1 MQFNLCI
8 ISFYFKRNILF
19 FITFISLLLKE
30 LSQDISD
37 LKKSIYPITLTLSNN
52 NILLITNTSILFY
65 NSYFNSTIKST
76 YLSEEEK
83 AKTKEETFKTLICEC
98 PGEYVMILV
107 KDQLKICTLN
117 GDIIGRKN
125 LTEEHMNF
133 PLYNL
138 IPIKVESDYLY
149 YIMAYTNG
157 TDYSLRFFYYKI
169 KKDGNEFTK
178 IVNKEYK
185 LSNFLGDNE
194 NAVTISNIV
203 CELMKNDTDKEILVC
218 FYGREHPIKL
228 HMTSF
233 DINNNLTQINNIY
246 IGNSVYIKYVKA
258 KCNGNKNQAL
268 ICYSS
273 FTNDALVYCSIYD
286 LHSNTLSEPK
296 VCVSKAGSSFCDL
309 ELYYFKNQEQFI
321 LISKD
326 NSNILHIA
334 IFDINFVNNGEI
346 TYKFGDGFYQSNR
359 ESIIYLP
366 QYEKYSIISDSLH
379 NGAFSITN
387 FIINN
392 TTEVK
397 ITSLTNNNN
406 DNTLSTEEY
415 LISDSTDNNVLSTEE
430 YLISDSTNSKALNT
444 EEYIITDSTD
454 NIILGNKRGEISNIT
469 KCLYS
474 DKKSIQ
480 MNLCIECNKT
490 AGYYPLSYYNKL
502 ITDEYIECI
511 NDSTK
516 PINFFFNEER
526 EQYEPCYETCRT
538 CNFSGNAKINN
549 CTSCDFNSIFR
560 PEKENTT
567 NCIKECRYRYY
578 ITPYGQYKCSKD
590 NECNS
595 IASLYIK
602 EKNKCT
608 NNCSLDDTY
617 FYQYNGECLDSCP
630 KGTEP
635 ENNICVAINKEKC
648 SIDLNEYSLEDTL
661 TTDNID
667 LLAKTYAKEYIYTKN
682 HISLFKHEF
691 YLITLYKNKEC
702 ITNLGLSIPQI
713 DFGNCYNIIQDK
725 NHIYEDLLIL
735 IIEKYYNGKSVI
747 LYSFYNPENGDKL
760 DTTNLCNQEKIMI
773 EENIIATLNS
783 TDINI
788 DNLLKLTEQNIN
800 LFNTSSEF
808 YNDICFHFESPNGKD
823 ITLGDR
829 ILEFYPNIT
838 LCNEGCFIEGL
849 NLTTLTALCQ
859 CTFTEILSGSIFS
872 DNIFISKISE
882 EIIEIISLS
891 NLEILKCYKDIFVYK
906 YFKKNIGEFIILG
919 VIFLQTFC
927 VTIFIFVS
935 MNNMRKYTFGL
946 IEIYLKYINPQYS
959 MKYSEYIPVVIK
971 DNPPIKEKKL
981 SMRRR
986 NKFLTVKKIDA
997 KNMNNEKENEE
1008 NESKYVSI
1016 YSRLPFTKSKEKNG
1030 IGTTRILTNKGKAT
1044 VRYSNNYNKITR
1056 YMKEYLSTSGDDMDY
1071 DDAIKRDKRRFF
1083 NFFWERVK
1091 VNTWVVNIIFSEEK
1105 LKPRSIKFLLF
1116 LLNIDLYF
1124 VINGL
1129 YFNEGYISE
1138 VYHNNEEEKFFDFV
1152 SRTNYNFFYASM
1164 TGALIEYLIKCFFV
1178 EEKKFKGLFRRE
1190 KDNELHLRSEFSNIL
1205 SLIKSRYISF
1215 FITSYIIT
1223 IFSWYYVTCFNNVY
1237 PNIKLEWIKSS
1248 IFIIIIMI
1256 FVYMGLALLETI
1268 LRFLSFKC
1276 KSEKLFKFSKIF
1288 ANCC

>member
-1 MQFNLCI
+1 MIFNLCI
-8 ISFYFKRNILF
+8 ISFYFKRNIFF
-19 FITFISLLLKE
+19 FIIFISLLLKG
-30 LSQDISD
+30 LSQDISNFD
-37 LKKSIYPITLTLSNN
+37 NSMLPITLTLSND
-52 NILLITNTSILFY
+52 NILLITNISIIFY
-65 NSYFNSTIKST
+65 NSYFNSTIKFF
-76 YLSEEEK
+76 YLNEEEK
-83 AKTKEETFKTLICEC
+83 AKTKEETFNTFICEY
-98 PGEYVMILV
+98 PGNYVLILV
-107 KDQLKICTLN
+107 KDQLKIYTPN
-117 GDIIGRKN
+117 GDMIGRKD
-125 LTEEHMNF
+125 LTQEHMNF

-138 IPIKVESDYLY
+138 SPIKVESNYLY
-149 YIMAYTNG
+149 YIIEYTND

-169 KKDGNEFTK
+169 QKDGNDFMK

-185 LSNFLGDNE
+185 LINFLGDNE
-194 NAVTISNIV
+194 NALTISNII
-203 CELMKNDTDKEILVC
+203 CELMENNIGEEILAC
-218 FYGREHPIKL
+218 FYGREYPVKL

-246 IGNSVYIKYVKA
+246 IGNSEFIKFVKV
-258 KCNGNKNQAL
+258 KCNENKNQAL

-273 FTNDALVYCSIYD
+273 FGDTPGYCSIYD
-286 LHSNTLSEPK
+286 LNSNTLSEPK
-296 VCVSKAGSSFCDL
+296 VYISKVGSSFTNL
-309 ELYYFKNQEQFI
+309 ELYYFKNQEQYI
-321 LISKD
+321 LLSKD
-326 NSNILHIA
+326 NSNTLHIA
-334 IFDINFVNNGEI
+334 IFDINFINNGEVI
-346 TYKFGDGFYQSNR
+346 YNFGSGYFLSYR

-366 QYEKYSIISDSLH
+366 QYKKYSILSDPFH
-379 NGAFSITN
+379 NGVFSITN

-392 TTEVK
+392 TIEIKT
-397 ITSLTNNNN
+397 TSITNNNN
-406 DNTLSTEEY
+406 DNILNTEEY
-415 LISDSTDNNVLSTEE
+415 IISDNTDNR
-430 YLISDSTNSKALNT
+430 ALNT
-444 EEYIITDSTD
+444 EEYIISDSTN
-454 NIILGNKRGEISNIT
+454 NIILGNKIVELSNIT

-474 DKKSIQ
+474 DEKSIQ
-480 MNLCIECNKT
+480 MNLCIECNKS

-502 ITDEYIECI
+502 ISDEYKECI

-516 PINFFFNEER
+516 PINFFLNKER

-538 CNFSGNAKINN
+538 CNYIGNAKINN

-617 FYQYNGECLDSCP
+617 YYQYNGECLDSCP
-630 KGTEP
+630 KDTEP
-635 ENNICVAINKEKC
+635 ENNICVSINKEKC
-648 SIDLNEYSLEDTL
+648 TIDLNEYSLEDTL

-682 HISLFKHEF
+682 HISLFKHES

-702 ITNLGLSIPQI
+702 ITNLGLSVPQI
-713 DFGNCYNIIQDK
+713 DFGNCYKKIQDK
-725 NHIYEDLLIL
+725 YHIYEDLLIL
-735 IIEKYYNGKSVI
+735 IIEKYNNGKSVI

-760 DTTNLCNQEKIMI
+760 ETTNLCNQEKIMI

-788 DNLLKLTEQNIN
+788 KDLLKLTEQNIN

-808 YNDICFHFESPNGKD
+808 YTDICFHFESPNGKD

-829 ILEFYPNIT
+829 ILEFHPNIT
-838 LCNEGCFIEGL
+838 LCNEGCFIEGI

-859 CTFTEILSGSIFS
+859 CTFTEILSGNIFS

-906 YFKKNIGEFIILG
+906 YFKKNTGEFIILG
-919 VIFLQTFC
+919 IIILQTFS
-927 VTIFIFVS
+927 VIIFIFVS

-959 MKYSEYIPVVIK
+959 MKYSEYIPVVING
-971 DNPPIKEKKL
+971 NPPIKNKKQAV
-981 SMRRR
+981 RTR

-997 KNMNNEKENEE
+997 KHMKNEKENED
-1008 NESKYVSI
+1008 NESKYASI
-1016 YSRLPFTKSKEKNG
+1016 YSRLPFAKSKEKNV
-1030 IGTTRILTNKGKAT
+1030 IGTIRIQTNKGKAT
-1044 VRYSNNYNKITR
+1044 MRNSNNYNKITK

-1071 DDAIKRDKRRFF
+1071 DDAIKRDKRKFF

-1105 LKPRSIKFLLF
+1105 LKPRSVRFLLF
-1116 LLNIDLYF
+1116 LLNVDLYF
-1124 VINGL
+1124 VINGM
-1129 YFNEGYISE
+1129 YFNEEYISE
-1138 VYHNNEEEKFFDFV
+1138 VYHNNEEEKFFDFIY
-1152 SRTNYNFFYASM
+1152 RTNYNLFYASM
-1164 TGALIEYLIKCFFV
+1164 TGALIQYLINCFFV

-1190 KDNELHLRSEFSNIL
+1190 KDKDELHLRSEFSNIL
-1205 SLIKSRYISF
+1205 SLIKSRYLSF

-1237 PNIKLEWIKSS
+1237 PNMKLEWIKSS

-1256 FVYMGLALLETI
+1256 FVYIGLALLETI
-1268 LRFLSFKC
+1268 SRFLSFKC